1 MRKPRRLGEIH
12 PTRRGLVLAWFGFTA
27 TFALLRLLTWAIH
40 VHVAGLGNVSAGG
53 VHLHHYLWGLLIL
66 IAVGAFALVDVA
78 ARWRQWLGLAFGIG
92 LALVI
97 DEAALLIALRD
108 VYWDDTGTVSVGI
121 ALIVIGVCGSVL
133 AFTRSPTA
141 D

>member
-1 MRKPRRLGEIH
+1 
-12 PTRRGLVLAWFGFTA
+12 
-27 TFALLRLLTWAIH
+27 
-40 VHVAGLGNVSAGG
+40 